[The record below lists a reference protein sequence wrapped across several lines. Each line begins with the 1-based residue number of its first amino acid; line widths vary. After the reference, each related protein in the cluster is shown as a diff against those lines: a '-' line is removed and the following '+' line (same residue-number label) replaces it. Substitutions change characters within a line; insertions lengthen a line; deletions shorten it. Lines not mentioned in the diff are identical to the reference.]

1 MGDERSEGA
10 GLAGDA
16 TPSDARS
23 AHRLLCTLR
32 LVYLSMYGAARGR
45 EAPEHKKESGFSRYR
60 SPQRPI
66 GSGGVRGACYS
77 ESPEL

>member
-23 AHRLLCTLR
+23 AHRLFFILR

-45 EAPEHKKESGFSRYR
+45 EAPEHKKKAALAATALPSD
-60 SPQRPI
+60 
-66 GSGGVRGACYS
+66 
-77 ESPEL
+77 L